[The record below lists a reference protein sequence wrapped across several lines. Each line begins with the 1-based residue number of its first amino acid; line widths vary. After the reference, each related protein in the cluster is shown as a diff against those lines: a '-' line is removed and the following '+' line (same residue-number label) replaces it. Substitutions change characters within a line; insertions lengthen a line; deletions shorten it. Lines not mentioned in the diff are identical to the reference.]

1 MGRRDC
7 SNSIFIESEVT
18 YSFFQ
23 TKEAEANKSWW
34 QLQDQG
40 LGHLPSSLAFFLLD
54 QTSYSILY
62 FCSALLLKIQGIC
75 VCLGFLFVLNIIYS
89 LQISVC

>member
-23 TKEAEANKSWW
+23 TKEAEANKS
-34 QLQDQG
+34 G
-40 LGHLPSSLAFFLLD
+40 
-54 QTSYSILY
+54 
-62 FCSALLLKIQGIC
+62 
-75 VCLGFLFVLNIIYS
+75 
-89 LQISVC
+89 